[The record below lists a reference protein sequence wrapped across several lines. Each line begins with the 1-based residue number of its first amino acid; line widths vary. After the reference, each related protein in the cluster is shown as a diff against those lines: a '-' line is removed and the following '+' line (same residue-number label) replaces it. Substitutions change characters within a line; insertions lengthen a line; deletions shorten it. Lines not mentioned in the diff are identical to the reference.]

1 MSETAGD
8 DTFEQEDHGI
18 VGFGRI
24 VANLDTDTIDRNQ
37 NIARFSCLRYSIISS
52 IGWNIQ
58 EKNILQK
65 PSFTQV
71 RGEVFVS
78 GRRWGVGIPNNWHIK
93 FLKWTLIV
101 T

>member
-24 VANLDTDTIDRNQ
+24 VANLDTDTIDRNE

-52 IGWNIQ
+52 IG
-58 EKNILQK
+58 
-65 PSFTQV
+65 
-71 RGEVFVS
+71 
-78 GRRWGVGIPNNWHIK
+78 
-93 FLKWTLIV
+93 
-101 T
+101 